1 MDRIDRLAFADH
13 AEVCMLHSPI
23 RRNIEET
30 GGKSSYAS
38 RPSVMVCLSPSPTTK
53 RVIRAAARMAFPV
66 PLSSPSSAASASPAA
81 GTAPIALYVGSTGR
95 EAEENSLLRENIQY
109 ARDYG
114 FEVHTIQSTD
124 IPLAI
129 AEYARREKV
138 TDLFLGYSPPS
149 FTLLPK
155 PAINEKLLSALPTV
169 DIHIV
174 PDPVSSS
181 YPKDMRQIRPGSPNW
196 NLRDLLLVLAVM
208 AVATFLSCWF
218 YISRFSNSNII
229 TIYILGVLIASVMTS
244 SRVYGTFAAILY
256 VLLFNFLFIEPRFTL
271 LVYDSAYMMTYLVT
285 VVAALITGTVA
296 VRMKNI
302 ARVSAENAYQAKV
315 LLDTSNQLESAED
328 SENII
333 RTTCMQLVH
342 LLNRAVVFY
351 PPAASLGHNTGDS
364 GHPSARDFAAAG
376 PGDPD
381 APAFPPENRDS
392 SDHSDHSNHS
402 NHSDHSNASG
412 GPVFFP
418 AGEKT
423 LSPELLGKELGAV
436 RWTFTNSQTAGA
448 FTSQFKDCTC
458 RYLSVYSGETRY
470 GVIGIDMEGHP
481 LTEFQDTILLSII
494 HECTM
499 ALENERMAQEKQTAE
514 IRAENERLRAGL
526 LRSISHDLRTPLT
539 SIYGY
544 ACSLRSYEDDLP
556 REDRDKIYEDIMEDA
571 DWLNAQF
578 ENILSMTRLESG
590 IGIRRTIENMEDVIE
605 QSLRHASSHHNRP
618 IVFDTQGSEDQIFFA
633 EMEPKLIMQVMINL
647 LNNAV
652 KYTPPGA
659 EIRVHMER
667 SEDQIIV
674 EVADKGPGISDEDK
688 PYVFDLFY
696 NGKKSLTDSY
706 RSMGIGL
713 NLCAQIIHAHGGS
726 IEVLDNEP
734 TGALFRFRLPA
745 ADLDSAE
752 MQPADLDSI

>member
-1 MDRIDRLAFADH
+1 
-13 AEVCMLHSPI
+13 
-23 RRNIEET
+23 
-30 GGKSSYAS
+30 
-38 RPSVMVCLSPSPTTK
+38 MVCLSPSPTTK
-53 RVIRAAARMAFPV
+53 RVIRAAARMAFPGS
-66 PLSSPSSAASASPAA
+66 LSSPSSPSYASSASSASSA
-81 GTAPIALYVGSTGR
+81 DGTALIALYVGTTGR

-114 FEVHTIQSTD
+114 FEVHTIQGTD

-129 AEYARREKV
+129 AEYARREEV

-181 YPKDMRQIRPGSPNW
+181 YPKDMRQMRPGSPNW

-208 AVATFLSCWF
+208 AVATFLSYWF
-218 YISRFSNSNII
+218 YMSRFSNSNII

-328 SENII
+328 SEDII

-351 PPAASLGHNTGDS
+351 PPAAALGHNTGDS

-381 APAFPPENRDS
+381 ASVFPPENRDS

-402 NHSDHSNASG
+402 NHSDHPDHSNASG

-448 FTSQFKDCTC
+448 FTSQFEDCTC

-752 MQPADLDSI
+752 MQPVDLDSM

>member
-1 MDRIDRLAFADH
+1 MLQSVRRHNID
-13 AEVCMLHSPI
+13 
-23 RRNIEET
+23 ET
-30 GGKSSYAS
+30 GGESRHAS
-38 RPSVMVCLSPSPTTK
+38 RPSVMVCLSPSPSTK
-53 RVIRAAARMAFPV
+53 RVIRTAARMVFPG
-66 PLSSPSSAASASPAA
+66 PPSAAGSTGGP
-81 GTAPIALYVGSTGR
+81 APIALYVSTTGR
-95 EAEENSLLRENIQY
+95 EAEEDSLLRENIQY
-109 ARDYG
+109 AWEYG
-114 FEVHTIQSTD
+114 FEVHTIQGTD

-129 AEYARREKV
+129 AEYARREEV

-149 FTLLPK
+149 ITLLAK
-155 PAINEKLLSALPTV
+155 PAINEKLLSYLPTV
-169 DIHIV
+169 DIHII

-181 YPKDMRQIRPGSPNW
+181 YPKDMKQKRPGSPNW

-208 AVATFLSCWF
+208 AVATFLSYWF
-218 YISRFSNSNII
+218 YMSRFSDSNII

-244 SRVYGTFAAILY
+244 SRVYGTLAAVLY

-296 VRMKNI
+296 IRMKNI

-315 LLDTSNQLESAED
+315 LLATSNQLESAKD
-328 SENII
+328 SGDII

-351 PPAASLGHNTGDS
+351 PPAAVPVSKRGGHWSPDTSGTLSENT
-364 GHPSARDFAAAG
+364 
-376 PGDPD
+376 
-381 APAFPPENRDS
+381 ENI
-392 SDHSDHSNHS
+392 
-402 NHSDHSNASG
+402 NASDE
-412 GPVFFP
+412 PIVFP
-418 AGEKT
+418 AGDKT
-423 LSPELLGKELGAV
+423 LPRDLLCKELEAV
-436 RWTFTNSQTAGA
+436 RWTHTYSHNSGA
-448 FTSQFKDCTC
+448 FTSQFNDFSC
-458 RYLSVYSGETRY
+458 RYLSVYSGDTHY

-499 ALENERMAQEKQTAE
+499 ALENERMAQEKQKAE

-605 QSLRHASSHHNRP
+605 QSLRHFSSHHNRP
-618 IVFDTQGSEDQIFFA
+618 IVFDTEGSEDQIFFA
-633 EMEPKLIMQVMINL
+633 EMEPKLIMQVLINL

-652 KYTPPGA
+652 KYTPADA

-667 SEDQIIV
+667 SGDQIIV
-674 EVADKGPGISDEDK
+674 DVADSGPGISDEDK

-696 NGKKSLTDSY
+696 SGKKSLTDSY

-713 NLCAQIIHAHGGS
+713 NLCAQIIQAHGGS

-734 TGALFRFRLPA
+734 SGALFRFRLPA
-745 ADLDSAE
+745 ADLNPVEIEPENPEAAGTEVTDIAR
-752 MQPADLDSI
+752 

>member
-1 MDRIDRLAFADH
+1 
-13 AEVCMLHSPI
+13 MLHSPI
-23 RRNIEET
+23 RHNSDRHNIEET
-30 GGKSSYAS
+30 GGRSSHAS
-38 RPSVMVCLSPSPTTK
+38 RPSVMVCLSPSPSTK
-53 RVIRAAARMAFPV
+53 RVIRTAARMAFPG
-66 PLSSPSSAASASPAA
+66 PSSNIDGPP
-81 GTAPIALYVGSTGR
+81 PIALYVGSTGR
-95 EAEENSLLRENIQY
+95 EAEEDSLLRENIRY
-109 ARDYG
+109 ARKYG
-114 FEVHTIQSTD
+114 FEVHTIQGAD

-129 AEYARREKV
+129 AEYARREEV

-149 FTLLPK
+149 FTLLPR
-155 PAINEKLLSALPTV
+155 PAINEKLLSCLPTV

-181 YPKDMRQIRPGSPNW
+181 YPKDMRQRRPGSPNW
-196 NLRDLLLVLAVM
+196 NLKDLLLVLAVM
-208 AVATFLSCWF
+208 AVATFLSYWV
-218 YISRFSNSNII
+218 YMSRFSNSNII
-229 TIYILGVLIASVMTS
+229 TIYILAVLIASVMTS
-244 SRVYGTFAAILY
+244 SRIYGTLAAVLY

-315 LLDTSNQLESAED
+315 LLDTSNQLEGAED
-328 SENII
+328 SEDII

-351 PPAASLGHNTGDS
+351 PTTAFGNSADNGSGIPDSSAAASDF
-364 GHPSARDFAAAG
+364 RDN
-376 PGDPD
+376 P
-381 APAFPPENRDS
+381 DS
-392 SDHSDHSNHS
+392 SADP
-402 NHSDHSNASG
+402 G

-423 LSPELLGKELGAV
+423 LSPALLVKELGAV
-436 RWTFTNSQTAGA
+436 RWTFANSQTAGA
-448 FTSQFKDCTC
+448 FTSQFEDCTC

-514 IRAENERLRAGL
+514 IRAENERLRAAL

-605 QSLRHASSHHNRP
+605 QSLRHVSSHHNRP
-618 IVFDTQGSEDQIFFA
+618 IVFDTEGSEDQIFFA
-633 EMEPKLIMQVMINL
+633 EMEPKLIMQVIINL

-652 KYTPPGA
+652 KYTPPDA
-659 EIRVHMER
+659 EIRVHMGR
-667 SEDQIIV
+667 SGDQIV
-674 EVADKGPGISDEDK
+674 VDVADSGPGISDEDK

-696 NGKKSLTDSY
+696 SGKKSLTDSY

-713 NLCAQIIHAHGGS
+713 NLCAQIIQAHGGS
-726 IEVLDNEP
+726 IEILDNKP
-734 TGALFRFRLPA
+734 SGALFRFRLPA
-745 ADLDSAE
+745 ADLNSAG
-752 MQPADLDSI
+752 MQPADLDSMEVL